1 MIDFSVLALFV
12 PTFFF
17 VSITPGMCMT
27 LALTMGMAFGVRR
40 TLWMMLGELCGVA
53 VVAIAAVVGIAA
65 FMLQHPTAFQMF
77 KYCGAIYLAYLG
89 VQMWRARGRM
99 VLVEPSAD
107 RAPSADTAPEA
118 RPLIPALTMITQ
130 GFVTAVANP
139 KGWAFF
145 IALLPPFINQ
155 DKPFFAQMVVLLCII
170 LSLEFICMLIY
181 ASGGRT
187 LSRLLHKG
195 ENVRL
200 MNRIAGTLML
210 GVGGWLALS

>member
-1 MIDFSVLALFV
+1 MLDWSVLALFV

-27 LALTMGMAFGVRR
+27 LALTMGMTYGVRR

-53 VVAIAAVVGIAA
+53 TVAIAAVLGIAA
-65 FMLQHPTAFQMF
+65 FMLKYPTAFQVF
-77 KYCGAIYLAYLG
+77 KYCGAAYLAYLG

-99 VLVEPSAD
+99 LLVEPSAQG
-107 RAPSADTAPEA
+107 
-118 RPLIPALTMITQ
+118 IPMMSVFSMMTQ

-145 IALLPPFINQ
+145 IALLPPFIQQ
-155 DKPFFAQMVVLLCII
+155 DRALLPQMSVLLAII
-170 LSLEFICMLIY
+170 LLLELVCLLIY

-187 LSRLLHKG
+187 LSRLLRRG

-200 MNRIAGTLML
+200 MNRMAGTLML
-210 GVGGWLALS
+210 GVGVWLALS

>member
-1 MIDFSVLALFV
+1 
-12 PTFFF
+12 
-17 VSITPGMCMT
+17 MT

-53 VVAIAAVVGIAA
+53 VVAVAAVLGIAA
-65 FMLQHPTAFQMF
+65 FMLKYPGAFQVF
-77 KYCGAIYLAYLG
+77 KYCGGAYLAYLG
-89 VQMWRARGRM
+89 IKMWRARGRM
-99 VLVEPSAD
+99 VLLESA
-107 RAPSADTAPEA
+107 AGGQPQM
-118 RPLIPALTMITQ
+118 PALSMVTQ

-155 DKPFFAQMVVLLCII
+155 EKPLLAQMTVLLGII

-187 LSRLLHKG
+187 LSRLLHRG

-210 GVGGWLALS
+210 GVGVWLALS

>member
-1 MIDFSVLALFV
+1 MGLIDLSLLALFV

-53 VVAIAAVVGIAA
+53 LVAIAAVVGIAG
-65 FMLQHPTAFQMF
+65 FMLKNPAAFQVF
-77 KYCGAIYLAYLG
+77 KYCGALYLAYLG
-89 VQMWRARGRM
+89 VQMWRAKGRM
-99 VLVEPSAD
+99 VLVEPSAGEQP
-107 RAPSADTAPEA
+107 A
-118 RPLIPALTMITQ
+118 IPAVSLMMQ

-155 DKPFFAQMVVLLCII
+155 EKPLLAQMAVLLSII
-170 LSLEFICMLIY
+170 LFLEFVCMLIY

-187 LSRLLHKG
+187 LSRFLLKG

-200 MNRIAGTLML
+200 MNRVAGTLML

>member
-1 MIDFSVLALFV
+1 MIDWPTLVLFV

-27 LALTMGMAFGVRR
+27 LALTMGMTFGVRR

-53 VVAIAAVVGIAA
+53 TVALAAVLGIAA
-65 FMLQHPTAFQMF
+65 FMLKYPTAFQVF
-77 KYCGAIYLAYLG
+77 KYCGAAYLAYLG

-99 VLVEPSAD
+99 VLVEPSAEG
-107 RAPSADTAPEA
+107 A
-118 RPLIPALTMITQ
+118 PALSVTSLMAQ

-145 IALLPPFINQ
+145 IALLPPFIRQ
-155 DKPFFAQMVVLLCII
+155 DQPLLPQMSILLTII
-170 LSLEFICMLIY
+170 LLLEFICLLIY
-181 ASGGRT
+181 AGGGRT
-187 LSRLLHKG
+187 LSRLLHRG

-200 MNRIAGTLML
+200 MNRVAGTLML
-210 GVGGWLALS
+210 GVGVWLALS

>member
-1 MIDFSVLALFV
+1 MGVVDFSVLALFV
-12 PTFFF
+12 STFFF

-27 LALTMGMAFGVRR
+27 LALTMGMAFGVKR

-53 VVAIAAVVGIAA
+53 LVAIAAVLGIAA
-65 FMLQHPTAFQMF
+65 FMLKYPQAFQIF

-89 VQMWRARGRM
+89 IQMWRARGRM
-99 VLVEPSAD
+99 VLVESSGEAPAPVSAFSL
-107 RAPSADTAPEA
+107 AS
-118 RPLIPALTMITQ
+118 Q

-155 DKPFFAQMVVLLCII
+155 AKPLLPQMTVLLSVI
-170 LSLEFICMLIY
+170 LLLEFICMLIY

-187 LSRLLHKG
+187 LSRLLHRG

>member
-1 MIDFSVLALFV
+1 MGVIDFSVLALFV

-53 VVAIAAVVGIAA
+53 LVAIAAVVGIAT
-65 FMLQHPTAFQMF
+65 FMLKHPTAFQVF
-77 KYCGAIYLAYLG
+77 KYCGAAYLAYLG
-89 VQMWRARGRM
+89 IQMWRARGRM
-99 VLVEPSAD
+99 VLVEP
-107 RAPSADTAPEA
+107 TAGEQPA
-118 RPLIPALTMITQ
+118 IPVVLLVTQ

-145 IALLPPFINQ
+145 IALLPPFISQ
-155 DKPFFAQMVVLLCII
+155 DKPLFAQMVVLLCII
-170 LSLEFICMLIY
+170 LTLEFICMLIY

-187 LSRLLHKG
+187 LSRLLHRG

-200 MNRIAGTLML
+200 MNRVAGTLML
-210 GVGGWLALS
+210 GVGAWLALS